1 MILTPRGTVTI
12 VFIAFGFIVGANIGA
27 IPVLVNQSGVSP
39 FIFGIMA
46 ALGMVSNITALS
58 LGGWIN
64 RHFDHRTV
72 LLTILPV
79 AYAAMVYTL
88 SVHSVL
94 SFALSF
100 IIFNF
105 ALGTMDLFMN
115 AEGAVVEHDLAKPIF
130 GTFHGVVM
138 YAMGAFSILASL
150 MASWYG
156 PLWCALPPLPFVVL
170 AIYAVYKTILP
181 HVPDVAQEDRLP
193 ARLPK
198 KILVLIG
205 LALGLNVAC
214 ELACIQWAGQL
225 LAELQPDLAAYS
237 GLGAAFYCACSGT
250 MRVNGDRLRAKFGD
264 FTMVAASLMVAICGM
279 VILWL
284 TRDFAISVFA
294 FAVVGFGLAI
304 VFPTLFSMA
313 AKLVPEAR
321 AAALSFVSGVGGF
334 ARMGLPLILGTLAQA
349 YGLRMIYAAAAVVAL
364 AALLLSIAAG
374 REMAKRR
381 VRASSPHPSGNFTRS
396 A

>member
-1 MILTPRGTVTI
+1 MTLTPRLTVTL

-27 IPVLVNQSGVSP
+27 IPVLVKQSDVSP

-72 LLTILPV
+72 LLTILPL

-88 SVHSVL
+88 TVQSVW
-94 SFALSF
+94 SFTLSF

-130 GTFHGVVM
+130 GTFHGAVM

-150 MASWYG
+150 IATWYG
-156 PLWCALPPLPFVVL
+156 PLWCALPPLPFVFL
-170 AIYAVYKTILP
+170 ALYAVYKTILP
-181 HVPDVAQEDRLP
+181 HVVEDAHEERKP
-193 ARLPK
+193 VKLPK

-205 LALGLNVAC
+205 VALGLNVAC
-214 ELACIQWAGQL
+214 ELTCIQWAGQL
-225 LAELQPDLAAYS
+225 LAELQPSLAAYS

-250 MRVNGDRLRAKFGD
+250 MRLNGDTLRAKLGD
-264 FTMVAASLMVAICGM
+264 FTLVAASLVVAISGFI
-279 VILWL
+279 VLSL

-294 FAVVGFGLAI
+294 FAITGFGLAV

-313 AKLVPEAR
+313 ARLVPEAR
-321 AAALSFVSGVGGF
+321 AAALGFVSGVGGMP
-334 ARMGLPLILGTLAQA
+334 RMVLPLILGTLAQA
-349 YGLRMIYAAAAVVAL
+349 CGLRTIYAAAAIVAL
-364 AALLLSIAAG
+364 AALTLSMAAG

-381 VRASSPHPSGNFTRS
+381 AQ

>member
-1 MILTPRGTVTI
+1 MTLTPRGTVTI

-72 LLTILPV
+72 LLTILPL
-79 AYAAMVYTL
+79 AYLAMVYTL
-88 SVHSVL
+88 SVHSVW

-105 ALGTMDLFMN
+105 AIGTMDLFMN
-115 AEGAVVEHDLAKPIF
+115 AEGSVVEHDLARPIF

-138 YAMGAFSILASL
+138 YAMGAFSILASVI
-150 MASWYG
+150 ATWYG
-156 PLWCALPPLPFVVL
+156 ALWCALPPLPFVIL
-170 AIYAVYKTILP
+170 AMFAVNKTILP
-181 HVPDVAQEDRLP
+181 HVVADDHEERKT
-193 ARLPK
+193 AKLPK
-198 KILVLIG
+198 KILALIG
-205 LALGLNVAC
+205 VALGLNVAC
-214 ELACIQWAGQL
+214 ELTCIQWAGQL

-250 MRVNGDRLRAKFGD
+250 MRVNGDWLRARLGD
-264 FTMVAASLMVAICGM
+264 FQVVAGSLVVAICGM
-279 VILWL
+279 IILWL
-284 TRDFAISVFA
+284 TRDFATSIFA
-294 FAVVGFGLAI
+294 FAITGFGLAV
-304 VFPTLFSMA
+304 VFPTLFSMT
-313 AKLVPEAR
+313 AKLAPDAR
-321 AAALSFVSGVGGF
+321 AAALGFVSGVGGLP
-334 ARMGLPLILGTLAQA
+334 RMVLPLVLGTLAQA

-364 AALLLSIAAG
+364 AALLLSITAG

-381 VRASSPHPSGNFTRS
+381 VQA
-396 A
+396 

>member
-1 MILTPRGTVTI
+1 MTLTPRITVTL
-12 VFIAFGFIVGANIGA
+12 VFIAFGFVVGANIGA
-27 IPVLVNQSGVSP
+27 IPVLVKQSDVSP

-72 LLTILPV
+72 LLTILPL

-88 SVHSVL
+88 TVQSVW

-115 AEGAVVEHDLAKPIF
+115 AEGAVVEHDVAKPIF
-130 GTFHGVVM
+130 GTFHGAVM

-150 MASWYG
+150 IAAWYG
-156 PLWCALPPLPFVVL
+156 PLWCALPPLPFVIL
-170 AIYAVYKTILP
+170 AVYAVHKTILP
-181 HVPDVAQEDRLP
+181 HVVEEAHEERKSVK
-193 ARLPK
+193 LPK
-198 KILVLIG
+198 KILFLIG
-205 LALGLNVAC
+205 VALGLNVAC
-214 ELACIQWAGQL
+214 ELTCIQWAGQL
-225 LAELQPDLAAYS
+225 LAELQPSLAAYS

-250 MRVNGDRLRAKFGD
+250 MRVNGDRLRTKLGD
-264 FTMVAASLMVAICGM
+264 FTLVAGSLVVAISGFI
-279 VILWL
+279 VLSL

-294 FAVVGFGLAI
+294 FAITGFGLAV

-313 AKLVPEAR
+313 ARLVPEAR
-321 AAALSFVSGVGGF
+321 AAALGFVSGVGGLP
-334 ARMGLPLILGTLAQA
+334 RMVLPLILGTLAQA
-349 YGLRMIYAAAAVVAL
+349 YGLRTIYAAAAIVAL
-364 AALLLSIAAG
+364 AALTLSMAAG

-381 VRASSPHPSGNFTRS
+381 ARD
-396 A
+396 

>member
-1 MILTPRGTVTI
+1 MQLTPRLTVTI
-12 VFIAFGFIVGANIGA
+12 VFIAFGFVVGANIGA
-27 IPVLVNQSGVSP
+27 IPVLVKQSGVSP

-46 ALGMVSNITALS
+46 ALGMVSNISALS
-58 LGGWIN
+58 LGGWVN

-72 LLTILPV
+72 LLTILPL

-88 SVHSVL
+88 SVYSVL
-94 SFALSF
+94 SFALSI

-130 GTFHGVVM
+130 GTFHGAVM

-150 MASWYG
+150 IASWYG
-156 PLWCALPPLPFVVL
+156 PLWCALPPLPFVLL
-170 AIYAVYKTILP
+170 AMVAIHKTILP
-181 HVPDVAQEDRLP
+181 HVPEEAHEDRKP
-193 ARLPK
+193 VKLPK

-205 LALGLNVAC
+205 VALGLNVAC
-214 ELACIQWAGQL
+214 ELTCIQWAGQL

-250 MRVNGDRLRAKFGD
+250 MRLNGDRLRARLGD
-264 FTMVAASLMVAICGM
+264 FTLVAASLVVAISGM
-279 VILWL
+279 IVLWL
-284 TRDFAISVFA
+284 TRDFATSVFA
-294 FAVVGFGLAI
+294 FAVTGFGLAV

-313 AKLVPEAR
+313 ARLVPEAR
-321 AAALSFVSGVGGF
+321 AAALGFVSGVGGLP
-334 ARMGLPLILGTLAQA
+334 RMVLPLILGTLAQA
-349 YGLRMIYAAAAVVAL
+349 YGLRMIYAAAAIVAF
-364 AALLLSIAAG
+364 AALLLSVAAG

-381 VRASSPHPSGNFTRS
+381 AQ